1 MNARLRSAS
10 GALLML
16 LIIPI
21 VAGLLAC
28 MPVPIGDPERSRVD
42 PWFHGYWFLE
52 EDGVIDGLYLFAPWD
67 KRTWVL
73 TGIEVEA
80 GPDADLEDF
89 EFDSAEELFAL
100 LREHGVGDHGIT
112 ASATIVYKAWTTKL
126 AGQPFMTWQGA
137 AGSRDGGDFVPEF
150 WWAWKYEIQD
160 DNTVHLRIVNTDH
173 DAFDDI
179 VKPDN
184 YAGDDYHVRMRKTW
198 ERAIKKNIDDEDI
211 YSEEYL
217 VLRRVPP
224 DMIELVEDLYHE
236 FVAFQ

>member
-42 PWFHGYWFLE
+42 PWFQGYWLLE
-52 EDGVIDGLYLFAPWD
+52 EDGDVDGFYLFAPWD

-73 TGIEVEA
+73 TGIEIEA
-80 GPDADLEDF
+80 GPEADMDLP
-89 EFDSAEELFAL
+89 EFVSAEELFAL
-100 LREHGVGDHGIT
+100 LREHDVGDDGVT
-112 ASATIVYKAWTTKL
+112 VAAAIVYKAWSTKL

-137 AGSRDGGDFVPEF
+137 AGSRDGGNFLPEF
-150 WWAWKYEIQD
+150 WWAWKYEKQD
-160 DNTVHLRIVNTDH
+160 DGAVHLWLIDTEH

-179 VKPDN
+179 IEPDD
-184 YAGDDYHVRMRKTW
+184 YEGDDYHIKMRKTW
-198 ERAIKKNIDDEDI
+198 ERAIRKNIADEEI
-211 YSEEYL
+211 FSEEYL

-224 DMIELVEDLYHE
+224 DMIEYVEDLFQEVIE
-236 FVAFQ
+236 F

>member
-1 MNARLRSAS
+1 
-10 GALLML
+10 
-16 LIIPI
+16 
-21 VAGLLAC
+21 
-28 MPVPIGDPERSRVD
+28 
-42 PWFHGYWFLE
+42 
-52 EDGVIDGLYLFAPWD
+52 
-67 KRTWVL
+67 
-73 TGIEVEA
+73 
-80 GPDADLEDF
+80 
-89 EFDSAEELFAL
+89 
-100 LREHGVGDHGIT
+100 
-112 ASATIVYKAWTTKL
+112 
-126 AGQPFMTWQGA
+126 MTWQGA